1 MVVLASK
8 KIEVSSLFLHIAVN
22 VILPIFI
29 VMGLGYCLARYFTI
43 DLGTLS
49 KLNFFFLIPV
59 FMFYSLLIFKPT
71 GMEMAQTVVFNV
83 FLVLASLLLMI
94 VLTRFFRFEA
104 NLAAAATLAAVI
116 FNSAN
121 YGIPVVQLAFH
132 NEGVAVQIIT
142 ITTMNVLTYTLGVLI
157 AGGWSQWR
165 KGVKTICKLPILYAL
180 LGALVL
186 RALDARLP
194 DALMTSLKWTS
205 DGMVPIALL
214 TLGAQLGQGGFS
226 FKHPGPL
233 WLTVAMRLLAGPLLA
248 YLILKCMGLHGL
260 LAQVLFVSSAFPT
273 AVITVLFGI
282 EYDRKPRFMADLVL
296 LTTLLSAV
304 TVTIA
309 IRIAPSLF

>member
-1 MVVLASK
+1 L
-8 KIEVSSLFLHIAVN
+8 IFFQIALN
-22 VILPIFI
+22 VILPIFV
-29 VMGLGYCLARYFTI
+29 VMGLGYYLARCFTI

-49 KLNFFFLIPV
+49 KLNFFIFIPV

-71 GMEMAQTVVFNV
+71 GREMAETVLFNL
-83 FLVLASLLLMI
+83 FLATLSFLLMFG
-94 VLTRFFRFEA
+94 LTRFLRLGTD
-104 NLAAAATLAAVI
+104 LAAASTLAAVI

-142 ITTMNVLTYTLGVLI
+142 ITTMNVLTYTLGVFI
-157 AGGWSQWR
+157 AGGWNEWR
-165 KGVKTICKLPILYAL
+165 KGIKTIFQLPILYAL
-180 LGALVL
+180 LGALAL
-186 RALDARLP
+186 RALNLGLP

-226 FKHPGPL
+226 LRHPREI

-248 YLILKCMGLHGL
+248 FLILKTMGLQGL

-282 EYDRKPRFMADLVL
+282 EYNRKPRFMADLVL
-296 LTTLLSAV
+296 ITTLLSAV
-304 TVTIA
+304 TVTLA
-309 IRIAPSLF
+309 IRIAPLLF

>member
-1 MVVLASK
+1 MLRR
-8 KIEVSSLFLHIAVN
+8 SSILFFHIALN

-29 VMGLGYCLARYFTI
+29 VMGLGFLLARYFKI

-49 KLNFFFLIPV
+49 KLNFFIFIPV
-59 FMFYSLLIFKPT
+59 FMFYSLLVFNPT
-71 GMEMAQTVVFNV
+71 GKEMAATVLFNL
-83 FLVLASLLLMI
+83 FLALLMLLFMI
-94 VLTRFFRFEA
+94 FLTRILRLKA
-104 NLAAAATLAAVI
+104 GLAAAMTLSALI
-116 FNSAN
+116 YNSAN

-142 ITTMNVLTYTLGVLI
+142 ITAMNVLTYTLGVLI
-157 AGGWSQWR
+157 AGGWTEWR
-165 KGVKTICKLPILYAL
+165 KGLKTIFQLPIIYSL

-186 RALDARLP
+186 RALNLNLP

-214 TLGAQLGQGGFS
+214 TLGAQMGQGGIVLH
-226 FKHPGPL
+226 HPRET
-233 WLTVAMRLLAGPLLA
+233 WMTVAIRLLLGPVLA
-248 YLILKCMGLHGL
+248 YLILIAMGLHGL

-282 EYDRKPRFMADLVL
+282 EYNREPKFMADLVL
-296 LTTLLSAV
+296 ITTLLSAV

-309 IRIAPSLF
+309 IQLSTILF